1 MDVDRRTLDSHS
13 RYARLDQRR
22 DAANALSLVPV
33 ESTNNFKPYIPLP
46 DRVLRPN
53 EGRSA
58 KVKMEEMLLRVRKRE
73 ADASKRFRLRGKQK
87 PQNVP
92 NG

>member
-1 MDVDRRTLDSHS
+1 MDGGTFDVHS
-13 RYARLDQRR
+13 RYTRLDQRR
-22 DAANALSLVPV
+22 AAANTSSLMPFDPSFNFVPYV
-33 ESTNNFKPYIPLP
+33 PMP
-46 DRVLRPN
+46 DRILRPN
-53 EGRSA
+53 EGKSA

-73 ADASKRFRLRGKQK
+73 AEASKRFRLRGKQK